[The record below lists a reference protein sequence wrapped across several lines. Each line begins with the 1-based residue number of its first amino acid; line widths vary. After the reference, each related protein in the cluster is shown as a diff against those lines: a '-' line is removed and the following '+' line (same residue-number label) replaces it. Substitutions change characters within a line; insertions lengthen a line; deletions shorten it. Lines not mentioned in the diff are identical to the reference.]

1 MFLAS
6 DKSTAL
12 EELLSLVNQRALQ
25 IIILCLISMATCQI
39 YKCIWL
45 SIKKKRFIYQALFTT
60 GGFPSSH
67 TSTCMTLVTS
77 LFLFQLHDLDGRIDW
92 SFAVA
97 VIFSMIIIHDAMG
110 VRFEASKHAKILNN
124 LTSDMDIE
132 EKQSIGFGKKGF
144 LKEMLGH
151 RGIEVFGGAIL
162 GIIIGVIGYF
172 IYVDL
177 V

>member
-1 MFLAS
+1 MFLTS
-6 DKSTAL
+6 DKPTAL
-12 EELLSLVNQRALQ
+12 DELLSLINQRASQ
-25 IIILCLISMATCQI
+25 IIILCLISMMLCQI
-39 YKCIWL
+39 YKCVWL
-45 SIKKKRFIYQALFTT
+45 SIKNKKFYYKALFTT

-77 LFLFQLHDLDGRIDW
+77 LLLFQLHDLNGRVDW

-97 VIFSMIIIHDAMG
+97 VIFSLIIIHDAMG
-110 VRFEASKHAKILNN
+110 VRLEASKHAKILNN

-151 RGIEVFGGAIL
+151 RGIEVFGGIIL
-162 GIIIGVIGYF
+162 GVIVGVVGYF